1 MTVLVVSKVL
11 GDKGYDGYG
20 GYVYMVETTI
30 LVINFE
36 IFCGDLCWNSV
47 IFGHLELNLVIL
59 DDKDN

>member
-36 IFCGDLCWNSV
+36 IFLWWFVLKFGDFRAFR
-47 IFGHLELNLVIL
+47 IKFG
-59 DDKDN
+59 DSGW